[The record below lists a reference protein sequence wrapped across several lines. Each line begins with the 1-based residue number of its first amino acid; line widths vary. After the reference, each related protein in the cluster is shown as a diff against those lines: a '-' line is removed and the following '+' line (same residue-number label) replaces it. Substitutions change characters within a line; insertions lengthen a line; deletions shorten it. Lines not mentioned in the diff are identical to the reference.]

1 MGEPH
6 RKSHHSNTARIV
18 GFWAGI
24 IAFALTLVFGSLD
37 SEHTEVSRMAAVALL
52 MAIWWITDA
61 IPLAA
66 TALLPLLLYPTL
78 GIMTGKETAPVYFNY
93 IIFLFIGGFLIA
105 LAMERWNLHRRIA
118 LAIITFVGSRPSQ
131 LVLGFMIAT
140 AFLSMWISNTATS
153 IMMLAISLAVI
164 KQAEDAFGA
173 GKTRN
178 LSLALLLG
186 VAYSA
191 SIGGLATLVGTPPNL
206 ALVRIFALS
215 FPGAE
220 AAGSEIAFGQW
231 MLFGVP
237 LMLIMLATTWLIL
250 TRLLFRSGD
259 ELTLDPETIRKERDQ
274 LGPMSCEEK
283 MVAVIFAATALL
295 WIFRKKLEVGS
306 VVIPGWSD
314 ALPFGKYID
323 DGTIAIGMAI
333 VLFCIPSRRREEGD
347 EENSHRTL
355 LDTGVF
361 AKLPWHIIL
370 LFGGGFALASGF
382 KNSGLSEWIGQ
393 HFAGMEGAPEWLLVG
408 AVTGGIT
415 FLTEL
420 TSNTATTEMILPIL
434 ASIASAAK
442 IHPLVLMVPAAL
454 AASCAF
460 MMPVATPP
468 NAIVF
473 ASGRIRIADM
483 VKAGLIINLISIIVV
498 TAIFL
503 LLGPAVFQID
513 PDTLPDWAKASAA
526 SP

>member
-1 MGEPH
+1 MGEPL
-6 RKSHHSNTARIV
+6 RKSHRSNTARIV

-24 IAFALTLVFGSLD
+24 IAFALTLIFGDLD
-37 SEHTEVSRMAAVALL
+37 SEHTEISRMAAVALL

-78 GIMTGKETAPVYFNY
+78 GIMTGKETAPVYVNN

-118 LAIITFVGSRPSQ
+118 LTIIGLFGSRPSR

-153 IMMLAISLAVI
+153 IMMLAIGLAI
-164 KQAEDAFGA
+164 IQQAEDAFGA
-173 GKTRN
+173 DKTRN

-186 VAYSA
+186 IAYSA

-215 FPGAE
+215 FPQAE
-220 AAGSEIAFGQW
+220 AVGYEINFGQW

-237 LMLIMLATTWLIL
+237 LMLVMLTAVWLIL
-250 TRLLFRSGD
+250 TRLIFRSGD
-259 ELTLDPETIRKERDQ
+259 ELTLDPQTIRKERDH
-274 LGPMSCEEK
+274 LGRMSYEEN
-283 MVAVIFAATALL
+283 MVAVVFATTAVL

-306 VVIPGWSD
+306 MVIPGWSD

-323 DGTIAIGMAI
+323 DGTIAIGMA
-333 VLFCIPSRRREEGD
+333 VLLFCIPSRNRDGGD
-347 EENSHRTL
+347 KKNAHCAL
-355 LDTGVF
+355 LDAGVF

-408 AVTGGIT
+408 TTASGIT

-442 IHPLVLMVPAAL
+442 VHPLVLMIPAAV

-468 NAIVF
+468 NAIIF

-483 VKAGLIINLISIIVV
+483 VKAGLIINLISVLAI
-498 TAIFL
+498 TALFL
-503 LLGPAVFQID
+503 LLGPTVFHIN
-513 PDTLPDWAKASAA
+513 PDDLPAWASYR
-526 SP
+526 

>member
-1 MGEPH
+1 
-6 RKSHHSNTARIV
+6 
-18 GFWAGI
+18 
-24 IAFALTLVFGSLD
+24 
-37 SEHTEVSRMAAVALL
+37 MAAVAML

-66 TALLPLLLYPTL
+66 TALLPMLLYPAL
-78 GIMTGKETAPVYFNY
+78 GIMTGKETAPVYVNH

-118 LAIITFVGSRPSQ
+118 LAIIDFVGSRPSR

-153 IMMLAISLAVI
+153 IMMLSIGLAVI
-164 KQAEDAFGA
+164 KQAEDAFGVDE
-173 GKTRN
+173 TRN

-186 VAYSA
+186 IAYSA

-220 AAGSEIAFGQW
+220 AAGYDIAFGQW

-237 LMLIMLATTWLIL
+237 LMLIMLITVWLIL

-259 ELTLDPETIRKERDQ
+259 ELTLDPQTIRKERDQ
-274 LGPMSCEEK
+274 LGRMSYEEK
-283 MVAVIFAATALL
+283 MVAVVFAATTLL

-333 VLFCIPSRRREEGD
+333 LLFCIPSRNRDEGG
-347 EENSHRTL
+347 EKKTHRSL
-355 LDTGVF
+355 LDNNVF
-361 AKLPWHIIL
+361 ARLPWHIVL

-382 KNSGLSEWIGQ
+382 KNSGLSKWIGQ

-408 AVTGGIT
+408 TVAGGIT

-442 IHPLVLMVPAAL
+442 IHPLVLMVPAAV

-460 MMPVATPP
+460 LIPFSRRP
-468 NAIVF
+468 NAFVF

-483 VKAGLIINLISIIVV
+483 VRAGLIINLISILII
-498 TAIFL
+498 ASLFL
-503 LLGPAVFQID
+503 LMGPAVFKIAPEQ
-513 PDTLPDWAKASAA
+513 LPGWVQ
-526 SP
+526 